1 LLRHATPEDPDV
13 VTVADV
19 PGDEPELLEVSV
31 LNLDVIGAGQQAEPL
46 QPPPEHVR
54 PERRQ
59 FQAGPGLGP
68 SGVGQQGAGASE
80 APTTAT
86 TSTVRP

>member
-1 LLRHATPEDPDV
+1 M
-13 VTVADV
+13 TVAYV

-31 LNLDVIGAGQQAEPL
+31 LNLDVIGAGQQ
-46 QPPPEHVR
+46 
-54 PERRQ
+54 
-59 FQAGPGLGP
+59 GG
-68 SGVGQQGAGASE
+68 GVSE

>member
-1 LLRHATPEDPDV
+1 LLRHAAPEDPDV
-13 VTVADV
+13 MTVADV

-31 LNLDVIGAGQQAEPL
+31 LNLDVIGAGQQ
-46 QPPPEHVR
+46 
-54 PERRQ
+54 
-59 FQAGPGLGP
+59 
-68 SGVGQQGAGASE
+68 GAGASE

>member
-1 LLRHATPEDPDV
+1 LLRHAAPEDPDV
-13 VTVADV
+13 MTVAYV

-31 LNLDVIGAGQQAEPL
+31 LNLDVIGAGQQ
-46 QPPPEHVR
+46 
-54 PERRQ
+54 
-59 FQAGPGLGP
+59 GG
-68 SGVGQQGAGASE
+68 GVSE